1 MQGSHTNQLS
11 SSSSVIFQ
19 HSSSSDPH
27 LASTNHYPA
36 PPLAHQSQPLTH
48 KAHESQHH
56 TPPAAHHQPRHLH
69 QPRLPVAVSG
79 SSMSMTTDH
88 ILQERLQQQQQR
100 VSIPTAVI
108 IESRGVE
115 MARRTTLTNNRLS
128 ASGTGN
134 LAADHVRDRPMALA
148 VRSAPLLNPPVLA
161 KRSQASRTG
170 EISGGGCGASVNG
183 QKMLLGSRPLLAGA
197 PAATAA
203 ASSAV
208 QAVQSRGMVITD
220 LGPTAAVSR
229 QQQPVAYQEDLNAFC
244 EGKQNIKIII
254 FSSFLYFYRIRILTK
269 TFL

>member
-1 MQGSHTNQLS
+1 MICTLCLLQCNVQGSHTNQLS
-11 SSSSVIFQ
+11 GSSVIFQ

-27 LASTNHYPA
+27 LSSTNQYPA

-69 QPRLPVAVSG
+69 QPRLPIAVSG
-79 SSMSMTTDH
+79 SSMSVTTDH
-88 ILQERLQQQQQR
+88 ILQERLQQQR

-115 MARRTTLTNNRLS
+115 TARRTTLTNNRLS
-128 ASGTGN
+128 ASGNGS

-161 KRSQASRTG
+161 KRSAPSRTG
-170 EISGGGCGASVNG
+170 EISGGGAAVPVNG
-183 QKMLLGSRPLLAGA
+183 QKMLGSRPLLAGA
-197 PAATAA
+197 PA

-220 LGPTAAVSR
+220 LGPTTAVSR

-244 EGKQNIKIII
+244 EGIQNIKITFFLP
-254 FSSFLYFYRIRILTK
+254 FSYRYSYGT
-269 TFL
+269 